1 MRLFRYIVMMLG
13 FVGLSAIAL
22 FLKLCLDIDRQG
34 RMDQA
39 RPADAIVVLGAQV
52 LPDGQAGPDLGAR
65 TAHAVGLYQ
74 AGLAPRLICTG
85 GVKGERSS
93 AAAVA
98 GNLAM
103 SLGVPQE
110 AIFLADGS
118 WKTQEDAVQTAVVMA
133 QHGWQTAIVVS
144 HPLHLY
150 RARLFFER
158 EGIIVYTS
166 PTTTDVDG
174 IVQPWRAYYTVREG
188 AGVLW
193 PYLEWMGFPA
203 HWTARL
209 QELVYEHR

>member
-1 MRLFRYIVMMLG
+1 MRLFRYTVAVVG
-13 FVGLSAIAL
+13 FVSLMAIAL

-34 RMDQA
+34 RIDQA
-39 RPADAIVVLGAQV
+39 QPADAIVVLGAQV
-52 LPDGQAGPDLGAR
+52 LPNGQAGPDLGAR
-65 TAHAVGLYQ
+65 TAHANRLYQ
-74 AGLAPRLICTG
+74 ASLAPRIICTG

-98 GNLAM
+98 GKLAN

-118 WKTQEDAVQTAVVMA
+118 WKTQEDAVQTAAVMA

-144 HPLHLY
+144 HPLHVY
-150 RARLFFER
+150 RAKLFFER

-174 IVQPWRAYYTVREG
+174 IAQPWRAYYTVREG
-188 AGVLW
+188 VGVLW
-193 PYLEWMGFPA
+193 PYLEQMGFPA

>member
-1 MRLFRYIVMMLG
+1 MRLFRFIVVILG
-13 FVGLSAIAL
+13 FISLSAIAL

-52 LPDGQAGPDLGAR
+52 LPDGQAGPDLEAR

-74 AGLAPRLICTG
+74 AGLAPRIICTG

-98 GNLAM
+98 GNLAN
-103 SLGVPQE
+103 SLGVPRE

-118 WKTQEDAVQTAVVMA
+118 WKTQEDAVQTEAVMA

-144 HPLHLY
+144 HPLHVY

-158 EGIIVYTS
+158 EGIITYTS
-166 PTTTDVDG
+166 PTTTDVGG
-174 IVQPWRAYYTVREG
+174 IAQPWRTYYTVREG

-193 PYLEWMGFPA
+193 PYLERMGFPA
-203 HWTARL
+203 HWTACL
-209 QELVYEHR
+209 QKLVYEHL

>member
-1 MRLFRYIVMMLG
+1 MRLFRYTATAVG
-13 FVGLSAIAL
+13 FVSLVAIAL
-22 FLKLCLDIDRQG
+22 FLKVCLDIDRQG
-34 RMDQA
+34 RVDQA
-39 RPADAIVVLGAQV
+39 QPADAIV
-52 LPDGQAGPDLGAR
+52 DLEAR

-74 AGLAPRLICTG
+74 AGLAPRIICTG

-98 GNLAM
+98 GHLAS

-118 WKTQEDAVQTAVVMA
+118 WKTQEDAVQTAALMA
-133 QHGWQTAIVVS
+133 QHGWQTAILVS
-144 HPLHLY
+144 HPLHVY
-150 RARLFFER
+150 RAKLFFER
-158 EGIIVYTS
+158 EGIVVYTS

-174 IVQPWRAYYTVREG
+174 IAQPWRAYYTVREG

-193 PYLEWMGFPA
+193 PYLEQMGFPS

-209 QELVYEHR
+209 QKLVYEHR